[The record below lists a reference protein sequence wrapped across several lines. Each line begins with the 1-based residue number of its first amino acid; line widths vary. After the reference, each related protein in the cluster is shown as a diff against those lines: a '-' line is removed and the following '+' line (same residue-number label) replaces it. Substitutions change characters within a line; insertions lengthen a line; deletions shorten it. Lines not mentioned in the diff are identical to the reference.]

1 LLDHITPLI
10 LTKNEEANI
19 ERTLRQLGWAHEVVI
34 VDNLSTDATVTIAQ
48 TFPNVRVEQGSFATL
63 AEQAQFGVNEIRTPW
78 LLAMDADYFVPDDF
92 VAELA
97 SVQPLPEISGYTAQF
112 IYAIHGRRLRASLYP
127 PRDVLLRTSAVSYWQ
142 DGHTQRVRIDGA
154 VAPMTARIIHDDR
167 KSFRRFVDRQ
177 RRYMREEAL
186 KLRTAPPYT
195 LNLPARLRK
204 LIVVA
209 PFAVVFHTLFV
220 RRTILDGWAGLY
232 YAFERFV
239 AELILS
245 RELLRRR

>member
-1 LLDHITPLI
+1 MLDHITPLI
-10 LTKNEEANI
+10 LTKNEEVNI

-34 VDNLSTDATVTIAQ
+34 VDNQSTDATVTIAR

-63 AEQAQFGVNEIRTPW
+63 AEQAQFGLSQVRTPW
-78 LLAMDADYFVPDDF
+78 LLTLDADYFVPDDF

-97 SVQPLPEISGYTAQF
+97 SLQPLPEISGYTAQF

-127 PRDVLLRTSAVSYWQ
+127 PRDVLLRTSAASFWQ
-142 DGHTQRVRIDGA
+142 DGHTQRVRVDGA
-154 VAPMTARIIHDDR
+154 IAPLTARIIHDDR

-186 KLRTAPPYT
+186 KLRTAPPHT
-195 LNLPARLRK
+195 LNLPARVRK
-204 LIVVA
+204 LLVVA
-209 PFAVVFHTLFV
+209 PLAVLVHTLFV

-245 RELLRRR
+245 RELLRR